1 MTRLFKIFL
10 ALDQFLGSLLFSG
23 IFPDESISAYCY
35 RKSYWRRVALI
46 DFLMREKG
54 HCFNAYF
61 SEKNGT
67 QNAPDYRAKFDEE
80 SA

>member
-1 MTRLFKIFL
+1 MTRLFKIL
-10 ALDQFLGSLLFSG
+10 LTLDQALGSLLFSG

-46 DFLMREKG
+46 DWLMREKG

-67 QNAPDYRAKFDEE
+67 QNAKEYRRG
-80 SA
+80 

>member
-1 MTRLFKIFL
+1 MSGYIRKIL
-10 ALDQFLGSLLFSG
+10 VSIDQLVNTVLGG
-23 IFPDESISAYCY
+23 ECDETISARCY

-46 DFLMREKG
+46 DWLMREKG

-67 QNAPDYRAKFDEE
+67 QNAPEYRN
-80 SA
+80 

>member
-1 MTRLFKIFL
+1 MTRGFKILL
-10 ALDQFLGSLLFSG
+10 ALDQFFGALLFRG

-46 DFLMREKG
+46 DWLMREKG

-80 SA
+80 SQ

>member
-10 ALDQFLGSLLFSG
+10 ALDQFFSALLFDG

-46 DFLMREKG
+46 DWLMLEKG

-67 QNAPDYRAKFDEE
+67 QNAPEYRA
-80 SA
+80 